1 MINLIELRNYRD
13 WTICESIDKRCKE
26 GFPIIS
32 YKFAHGC
39 SYGLISDFGC
49 GSWALSS
56 CIGGRGQYNDV
67 GSIIIDHTN
76 VNADF
81 LRAHSAFIAEQDF
94 PELELHSNINTPR
107 DYISSAIDLGGFNY
121 TLDDIKMTFHLTDN
135 RFDRPLN
142 EASGEIWNIS
152 VAIHYALEKDI
163 FCFPWLNALDFSR
176 YQAMVELG
184 IIDFLKRKDKIILIP
199 TSQKRLAKKY
209 CDSIIQVG
217 CI

>member
-1 MINLIELRNYRD
+1 MTL
-13 WTICESIDKRCKE
+13 
-26 GFPIIS
+26 
-32 YKFAHGC
+32 
-39 SYGLISDFGC
+39 GC

-56 CIGGRGQYNDV
+56 CIGGHGQYNDV

-121 TLDDIKMTFHLTDN
+121 TLNDIKMTFHLTDN

-142 EASGEIWNIS
+142 EASGEIWSIS
-152 VAIHYALEKDI
+152 VAIHYALGKDI